1 MDKKYFVGR
10 IQQKEGNP
18 MKKLI
23 GFMLI
28 LQILFCVGISAGYD
42 ETVDINTL
50 DYIDAVQLIAK
61 QELEGKADNLVVS
74 KSNFRGKVIKVEY
87 VSTEP
92 IWDSTDFVR
101 TAFSH
106 YVDICK
112 EAYVHKDAIEIYFN
126 VKAVVNDSTG
136 WPETKTLIYLLMSI
150 DKFNTYDWD
159 NLPNKKL
166 DFKAVSKDC
175 KIFNL
180 MQPLSFD
187 FDVNNFYYI
196 GK

>member
-1 MDKKYFVGR
+1 
-10 IQQKEGNP
+10 

-23 GFMLI
+23 GFMLV
-28 LQILFCVGISAGYD
+28 LQILFCVGISAGFD
-42 ETVDINTL
+42 ETVEINTL
-50 DYIDAVQLIAK
+50 DYIDAVHRIAEK
-61 QELEGKADNLVVS
+61 ELEGKADNLVVS
-74 KSNFRGKVIKVEY
+74 KANFRGKVIKVEY
-87 VSTEP
+87 VSTESL
-92 IWDSTDFVR
+92 WDNTDFVR

-112 EAYVHKDAIEIYFN
+112 EAYAHKDAIEIYFN

-159 NLPNKKL
+159 DLPNKKL